1 MPLLLRAAYRLVYR
15 ARRICIHLAC
25 CALGAGAPHA
35 AVSLDRAAKFLDELR
50 TREHSDEPTWAYHGG
65 LPAAGSCA
73 TDSPALKGF
82 DFSRKEEARQ
92 RRPRAQCLLS
102 MCALSSV
109 LHLVFHL
116 GHGLFYAAM
125 SCRLLLPPASHRR
138 LSKEVGGCPP
148 CCGRQ
153 RAAEIGCDPC
163 SVVA

>member
-1 MPLLLRAAYRLVYR
+1 MSLLLRAAYRVVYR

-35 AVSLDRAAKFLDELR
+35 AVSLDRGAKFLDELR

-73 TDSPALKGF
+73 ADSPALKGF

-102 MCALSSV
+102 LCALSSV

-116 GHGLFYAAM
+116 GHGLFYAAIRVD
-125 SCRLLLPPASHRR
+125 CCCHLRR
-138 LSKEVGGCPP
+138 IGVSRKQQAAALHAADDNAQPKSDAI
-148 CCGRQ
+148 
-153 RAAEIGCDPC
+153 RAA
-163 SVVA
+163 S